1 MRLSNMSGFE
11 HYSHNNEKEYASKGV
26 AGTGLGLGIA
36 GTALALLNNNGG
48 LGGLLGGVGGGC
60 NGQLS
65 QLQAENAMLKS
76 ENYSDKV
83 AKEVYAQSRAD
94 DKDIIDRWIQPMASK
109 IAANEVSMARQEE
122 QINCLKETQ
131 RLREEI
137 LCQKID
143 AVACA
148 SNTGLVAL
156 QGTVNCLAQTVSGI
170 TKTIVPATAI
180 CPAPMPA
187 LNAWVAPTN
196 G

>member
-1 MRLSNMSGFE
+1 MSDFAE
-11 HYSHNNEKEYASKGV
+11 HYHTDKEYASKGV

-36 GTALALLNNNGG
+36 GTALSLLNNNGG
-48 LGGLLGGVGGGC
+48 LGGIFGGGS
-60 NGQLS
+60 QIS

-94 DKDIIDRWIQPMASK
+94 DKSILEDYIKPMATK
-109 IAANEVSMARQEE
+109 IAANEVAMARQEE
-122 QINCLKETQ
+122 QIHCLKETQ
-131 RLREEI
+131 KLREEI

-148 SNTGLVAL
+148 ANTGLVAL
-156 QGTVNCLAQTVSGI
+156 QGTVNCLAQTVNGV
-170 TKTIVPATAI
+170 TKTIIPATAI

-187 LNAWVAPTN
+187 QNAWVAPTN
-196 G
+196 A